1 MAICLMAVAEALTR
15 LDYHCFRGHC
25 FSSLLYRGYWKLTKH
40 VHNDSIL
47 IITLLDMGLGGDSV
61 LGEISINQK
70 CRHLIPLH
78 QYILLQSSK
87 QPVSAISSIYHR
99 LHIPSLLSSL
109 SSSSSSSSSSL
120 TACSIESWRKIKLRV

>member
-47 IITLLDMGLGGDSV
+47 IITLLDMGLR
-61 LGEISINQK
+61 K
-70 CRHLIPLH
+70 
-78 QYILLQSSK
+78 
-87 QPVSAISSIYHR
+87 
-99 LHIPSLLSSL
+99 IPSLGKLVSIKNVGISSL
-109 SSSSSSSSSSL
+109 YI
-120 TACSIESWRKIKLRV
+120 SIYYYNHQNNQCPLFPLSTIASIFPPHYFLPYHHRRRHRRRR